1 MNNIVN
7 LIGNTPLVPIRR
19 LNQVDGV
26 TIFAK
31 LEAKNPGGSVK
42 DRIALSMIEEG
53 ERSGELTK
61 DKVVLEATSGN
72 TGIGLAMVCAAK
84 GYRCQLIMPESA
96 SIERRMIMRAYGA
109 EIILTPAKR
118 STDGAIEKAYA
129 LAREFPNLYFLTDQF
144 NNPANWQAH
153 VNNTGPEIWR
163 QTEGKVTDVVS
174 TLGTSGTAMGL
185 SKYFRENHPEVR
197 VVAMEP
203 YYGHKIQ
210 GLKNMKESYKP
221 GIFDKKLPHK
231 IVSVHDKDAF
241 RTARLLAEKEGIL
254 AGMSSG
260 AAMFAALERA
270 KEIGSGCIVVILPDG
285 GERYLSTT
293 LFKGPAK
300 SESKSQHLRLYNTL
314 SRKKQNFKPLNKER
328 VTLYAC
334 GPTAYKPLL
343 LPIVVVSSWRILS
356 AGIWKQKR

>member
-19 LNQVDGV
+19 LNQVNGV
-26 TIFAK
+26 TILAK

-61 DKVVLEATSGN
+61 DKIVLEATSGN

-153 VNNTGPEIWR
+153 VNNTGPEIWS

-174 TLGTSGTAMGL
+174 T
-185 SKYFRENHPEVR
+185 
-197 VVAMEP
+197 
-203 YYGHKIQ
+203 
-210 GLKNMKESYKP
+210 
-221 GIFDKKLPHK
+221 
-231 IVSVHDKDAF
+231 
-241 RTARLLAEKEGIL
+241 
-254 AGMSSG
+254 
-260 AAMFAALERA
+260 
-270 KEIGSGCIVVILPDG
+270 
-285 GERYLSTT
+285 
-293 LFKGPAK
+293 
-300 SESKSQHLRLYNTL
+300 
-314 SRKKQNFKPLNKER
+314 
-328 VTLYAC
+328 
-334 GPTAYKPLL
+334 
-343 LPIVVVSSWRILS
+343 
-356 AGIWKQKR
+356 